1 LSTIKNGRPSRGR
14 WSPVGLSL
22 ALPTAFFVL
31 GPIGFLLWM
40 GMAQEG
46 ADFLERARDLALP
59 MVVGQVALLAT
70 LTTAWAGAFAVPLAW
85 LTVRTDLPGRRL
97 IGWLAPLP
105 LAIPP
110 YIGAIVYQ
118 ILLAPGGIVP
128 GFFGLSRLPVSLY
141 SVWGAAWILGLFT
154 YPYVY
159 LLVSGAL
166 ERTNPSLEEAARG
179 AGLTP
184 RQVLVR
190 VTLPLFRPALLAG
203 GLIVFLY
210 GWADFGVVSLLR
222 VRTLTT
228 IIYDY
233 IQGTLDWALPAALS
247 VLLTA
252 ITVLVLLIQL
262 RVLGRAG
269 YTQIVSGSKPPPR
282 VALGIWR
289 WPALGYALG
298 VLTLSLLLPLG
309 LLGYQAS
316 RLTAPAA
323 AAFVLGQWP
332 YFVNS
337 LWTAVTGASLALV
350 IALGVGWLE
359 GRRLTRPV
367 SGLFQ
372 IGYAIPGTVLGLGMA
387 GFVHAVL
394 PWIYATP
401 LMLIVA
407 YLVLYITPA
416 SQAVKAA
423 LAQLHPSLEEAARS
437 LGRGPLATFWSV
449 TLPLIKPGLVA
460 GWLLVFVL
468 SMRELAATLIVRPP
482 GFDTLPVRI
491 WISAMDVGPEPRAAA
506 LALALVLTIALPWL
520 VLLSLRSRGIS
531 ASG

>member
-1 LSTIKNGRPSRGR
+1 PAA
-14 WSPVGLSL
+14 VSL

-40 GMAQEG
+40 GLAQEG
-46 ADFLERARDLALP
+46 ADFLERARALELP
-59 MVVGQVALLAT
+59 KVVGQVALLAT
-70 LTTAWAGAFAVPLAW
+70 LATAWAGGLAVPLAW

-97 IGWLAPLP
+97 MHWLAPLP

-118 ILLAPGGIVP
+118 ILLPPGG
-128 GFFGLSRLPVSLY
+128 LLY
-141 SVWGAAWILGLFT
+141 SLWGAAWVLGLFT
-154 YPYVY
+154 YPHLY
-159 LLVSGAL
+159 LLVSAAL

-190 VTLPLFRPALLAG
+190 VTLPLLRPALLAG
-203 GLIVFLY
+203 GLMIFLY

-252 ITVLVLLIQL
+252 ITICVLLLQL
-262 RVLGRAG
+262 RILGRAG
-269 YTQIVSGSKPPPR
+269 YAQIVSGAKPPPT

-289 WPALGYALG
+289 WPAFGYAAG

-309 LLGYQAS
+309 LLGFQAS
-316 RLTAPAA
+316 RLSAPAA
-323 AAFVLGQWP
+323 VAFALGQWP

-337 LWTAVTGASLALV
+337 VWTAVTGASLALV

-387 GFVHAVL
+387 GFVHATL

-416 SQAVKAA
+416 CQAVKAA

-437 LGRGPLATFWSV
+437 LGRRPLATFWSV
-449 TLPLIKPGLVA
+449 TLPLIKPGFMG
-460 GWLLVFVL
+460 GWILVFVL

-482 GFDTLPVRI
+482 GFDTVPVRI
-491 WISAMDVGPEPRAAA
+491 WIYAMDVGPEPQAAA

-520 VLLSLRSRGIS
+520 ALLSLRSRGIYP
-531 ASG
+531 SG

>member
-1 LSTIKNGRPSRGR
+1 MTSPRR
-14 WSPVGLSL
+14 WSPVGLGL
-22 ALPTAFFVL
+22 VVPTAFFVI
-31 GPIGFLLWM
+31 GPLAFLAWM
-40 GMAQEG
+40 GIAQEG
-46 ADFLERARDLALP
+46 AEFLDRARDLALP
-59 MVVGQVALLAT
+59 AVVGQVALLAT
-70 LTTAWAGAFAVPLAW
+70 LTTAWACTLGVPLAW
-85 LTVRTDLPGRRL
+85 LTVRSDLPARRL
-97 IGWLAPLP
+97 IRWLAPLP

-110 YIGAIVYQ
+110 YIGALVYQ
-118 ILLAPGGIVP
+118 IVLAPGGLLPNLLGI
-128 GFFGLSRLPVSLY
+128 SILPVSLY
-141 SVWGAAWILGLFT
+141 SLWGASWVLGLFT
-154 YPYVY
+154 YPYLY

-179 AGLTP
+179 AGLSP
-184 RQVLVR
+184 RQVLLR
-190 VTLPLFRPALLAG
+190 TTLPLLRPSLLAG
-203 GLIVFLY
+203 ALIVFLY

-233 IQGTLDWALPAALS
+233 LQGTLEWAFPAALS
-247 VLLTA
+247 VILTA
-252 ITVLVLLIQL
+252 ITVLVLLLQL

-269 YTQIVSGSKPPPR
+269 YTQIISGAKPPSR
-282 VALGIWR
+282 VALGFWR
-289 WPALGYALG
+289 WPAFAYCAA
-298 VLTLSLLLPLG
+298 VLTLSLLLPFG

-316 RLTAPAA
+316 RLTATAGIV
-323 AAFVLGQWP
+323 FVLGQWP

-350 IALGVGWLE
+350 IALGVGRFE
-359 GRRLTRPV
+359 GLRGTRPV

-372 IGYAIPGTVLGLGMA
+372 IGYAIPGTVLGLGLA
-387 GFVHAVL
+387 GFVHATL

-401 LMLIVA
+401 LTLIVA

-416 SQAVKAA
+416 CQAVKAA

-437 LGRGPLATFWSV
+437 LGRGPLSTFWSV
-449 TLPLIKPGLVA
+449 TLPLIKPGLVG
-460 GWLLVFVL
+460 GWILVFVL

-491 WISAMDVGPEPRAAA
+491 WIYAMDVGPEPRAAV

-531 ASG
+531 PSG

>member
-1 LSTIKNGRPSRGR
+1 MTSIRR
-14 WSPVGLSL
+14 WSPARMGLVI
-22 ALPTAFFVL
+22 PTAFFIL
-31 GPIGFLLWM
+31 GPLGFLLWM
-40 GMAQEG
+40 GIAQGG
-46 ADFLERARDLALP
+46 AEILERARDLALP
-59 MVVGQVALLAT
+59 AVVGQVALLAV
-70 LTTAWAGAFAVPLAW
+70 LMTAWASALGVPLAW
-85 LTVRTDLPGRRL
+85 LTVRSDLPARGL
-97 IGWLAPLP
+97 IRWLAPLP

-118 ILLAPGGIVP
+118 IVLAPGGVLPNLLGI
-128 GFFGLSRLPVSLY
+128 SRLPVSLY
-141 SVWGAAWILGLFT
+141 SLWGASWILGLFT
-154 YPYVY
+154 YPYLY

-179 AGLTP
+179 AGLRP
-184 RQVLVR
+184 RQVLLR
-190 VTLPLFRPALLAG
+190 TTLPLLRPSLLAG

-233 IQGTLDWALPAALS
+233 IQGTLDWGLPAALS
-247 VLLTA
+247 VLLAA
-252 ITVLVLLIQL
+252 ITILVLLLQV

-269 YTQIVSGSKPPPR
+269 YTQIVSGAKPPPR
-282 VALGIWR
+282 VSLGIWR
-289 WPALGYALG
+289 WPAFAYALG

-323 AAFVLGQWP
+323 VAFVLGQWP

-359 GRRLTRPV
+359 AHRVTKPV

-372 IGYAIPGTVLGLGMA
+372 VGYAIPGTVLGLGMA
-387 GFVHAVL
+387 GFVHATL

-401 LMLIVA
+401 LTLLLA

-416 SQAVKAA
+416 CQAVKAA

-437 LGRGPLATFWSV
+437 LGRGPLATFGSV
-449 TLPLIKPGLVA
+449 TLPLIMPGLLG
-460 GWLLVFVL
+460 GWILVFGL
-468 SMRELAATLIVRPP
+468 TMRELAATLIVRPP

-491 WISAMDVGPEPRAAA
+491 WIYAMEVGPEPRAAA
-506 LALALVLTIALPWL
+506 LALALVLTIAIPWL

-531 ASG
+531 PSG

>member
-1 LSTIKNGRPSRGR
+1 MTVLRR
-14 WSPVGLSL
+14 WSPVGV
-22 ALPTAFFVL
+22 ALVIPTAFFVL
-31 GPIGFLLWM
+31 GPLGFLLWM
-40 GMAQEG
+40 GLAQEG
-46 ADFLERARDLALP
+46 AELLTQARDLALP
-59 MVVGQVALLAT
+59 AVVAQVALLAT
-70 LTTAWAGAFAVPLAW
+70 LMTAWAGALGVPLAW
-85 LTVRTDLPGRRL
+85 LTVRSDLPARGL
-97 IGWLAPLP
+97 IRWLAPLP

-118 ILLAPGGIVP
+118 ILLAPGGILP
-128 GFFGLSRLPVSLY
+128 NLLGLSSLPVSLY
-141 SVWGAAWILGLFT
+141 SLWGASWILGLFT
-154 YPYVY
+154 YPYLY

-179 AGLTP
+179 AGCSP
-184 RQVLVR
+184 RQVLLR
-190 VTLPLFRPALLAG
+190 TTLPLLRPSLVAG

-233 IQGTLDWALPAALS
+233 LQGTLDWALPAALS
-247 VLLTA
+247 VLLAA
-252 ITVLVLLIQL
+252 ITILVLLLQL

-269 YTQIVSGSKPPPR
+269 YAQIVSGAKPPPK

-289 WPALGYALG
+289 WPAFAYAAG

-309 LLGYQAS
+309 LLTFQAS
-316 RLTAPAA
+316 RLSALAA
-323 AAFVLGQWP
+323 ITFVLGQWP
-332 YFVNS
+332 HFVNS
-337 LWTAVTGASLALV
+337 FWTAVTGASLALV

-359 GRRLTRPV
+359 GRHAVRPV
-367 SGLFQ
+367 SGLLQ

-387 GFVHAVL
+387 GFVHATL

-401 LMLIVA
+401 LTLIVV

-416 SQAVKAA
+416 CQAVRAA
-423 LAQLHPSLEEAARS
+423 LAQLHPSLEEAARC
-437 LGRGPLATFWSV
+437 LGRGPLSTFWAV
-449 TLPLIKPGLVA
+449 TLPLIKPGLVG

-491 WISAMDVGPEPRAAA
+491 WIYAMDVGPEPRAAA

-520 VLLSLRSRGIS
+520 VLVSLRSRGIS